1 MRAIAAE
8 ELLGIWDR
16 GTGSAPVHRVLD
28 LLSAAYPERS
38 REWLA
43 REPVGARDRR
53 LLDLR
58 ENLFGSEIA
67 SVALCPACG
76 ERLDLNFLVDD
87 IRLPVAAGNG
97 EPLMVDAGGY
107 RLLFR
112 LPDSLDLA
120 SLPIDTDAEGARDH
134 LLRRCLLS
142 AERDGEPAA
151 GGDLPGE
158 VLDLLLAGMGEADPQ
173 ADLQM
178 SLACPACGHSWSAIF
193 DIVSYLWNE
202 IDLWARGMTRE
213 VHILARAYGWSE
225 KEILAVSPRRR
236 RIYLAMATQ

>member
-1 MRAIAAE
+1 MRSISGE

-38 REWLA
+38 REALA

-58 ENLFGSEIA
+58 ESLFGSAIA
-67 SVALCPACG
+67 SVALCPACN

-87 IRLPVAAGNG
+87 IRLPVASGND
-97 EPLMVDAGGY
+97 EPLRLDAGGY
-107 RLLFR
+107 QLLFR

-120 SLPIDTDAEGARDH
+120 SVPPDEGTDGARAH
-134 LLRRCLLS
+134 LLRRCLLA

-151 GGDLPGE
+151 GTDLPGP
-158 VLDLLLAGMGEADPQ
+158 VLDLLLAGMGAADPQ

-178 SLACPACGHSWSAIF
+178 ALACPACGHSWSAIF
-193 DIVSYLWNE
+193 DIVSFLWNE
-202 IDLWARGMTRE
+202 IDLWARGMMRE